1 MTEPKRPPE
10 SNSSASSGGY
20 TTGDLRKHAEDAL
33 RRLRKKNVL
42 PPVSA
47 PIVPEAETIDGV
59 DNPGNTT
66 HDLGREAQ
74 RAVQQPTTPPPPA
87 PMTSVPN
94 GTQEF
99 TDTMILRFDVSE
111 ATAPLIVDTITPEMV
126 FGRGDTATAFVP
138 EIDLTRYGAY
148 RLGLSRR
155 HAILRRQGNLLYLMD
170 LGGRNGTALNGHRLE
185 VNQSCLLSS
194 GDEITLGNLRIRV
207 TYQKR

>member
-1 MTEPKRPPE
+1 MTDPKRPPE
-10 SNSSASSGGY
+10 FNSGGY
-20 TTGDLRKHAEDAL
+20 TSSDLRKHAEDAL
-33 RRLRKKNVL
+33 KRLREKNVL
-42 PPVSA
+42 PPASA
-47 PIVPEAETIDGV
+47 PSTPETDTIDGI

-66 HDLGREAQ
+66 YDLGRDAQ
-74 RAVQQPTTPPPPA
+74 RAVQQTPRA

-99 TDTMILRFDVSE
+99 TDTMVLRFDVSE
-111 ATAPLIVDTITPEMV
+111 ATSPLIVDIITSEMV
-126 FGRGDTATAFVP
+126 FGRSDTATAFVP
-138 EIDLTRYGAY
+138 EIDLTKYGAY

-155 HAILRRQGNLLYLMD
+155 HAILRRQGNLLYLTD

-185 VNQSCLLSS
+185 VNQNCLLSS

>member
-10 SNSSASSGGY
+10 PNSGSHSGGY

-33 RRLRKKNVL
+33 RRLREKNVL
-42 PPVSA
+42 PPVSS
-47 PIVPEAETIDGV
+47 PRVPEAETIDAV
-59 DNPGNTT
+59 DSPGNTT
-66 HDLGREAQ
+66 YDLGREAQ
-74 RAVQQPTTPPPPA
+74 RAMQQSTPPLT
-87 PMTSVPN
+87 PMTSVAN

-111 ATAPLIVDTITPEMV
+111 AAAPLIVDTITSEMV
-126 FGRGDTATAFVP
+126 FGRSDTATAFVP

-155 HAILRRQGNLLYLMD
+155 HAILRRQGNLLYLTD

-185 VNQSCLLSS
+185 VNQNCLLSS

>member
-10 SNSSASSGGY
+10 SSSGPHSGGY
-20 TTGDLRKHAEDAL
+20 TSGDLRKHAEDAL
-33 RRLRKKNVL
+33 RRLREKNVL
-42 PPVSA
+42 PPA
-47 PIVPEAETIDGV
+47 PAPVVPEAETIDAV

-66 HDLGREAQ
+66 HDLGRDAQ
-74 RAVQQPTTPPPPA
+74 RAVLQTPPPLT
-87 PMTSVPN
+87 PMISVPN

-99 TDTMILRFDVSE
+99 TDTMVLRFDVSE
-111 ATAPLIVDTITPEMV
+111 ATSPLIVDTITPEMV
-126 FGRGDTATAFVP
+126 FGRSDTATSFVP

-170 LGGRNGTALNGHRLE
+170 MGGRNGTALNGHRLD